1 MIEQPPKNTMMQAPP
16 AKKEFHFAATTEH
29 FAEVIYAATIAEAE
43 ALYHKIKRPI
53 NPISTPA
60 PAAAKEETATD

>member
-1 MIEQPPKNTMMQAPP
+1 MALEAPPNNKMMQSAP

-43 ALYHKIKRPI
+43 AQYHKVKRLISPL
-53 NPISTPA
+53 STPA
-60 PAAAKEETATD
+60 ASVAKEDVE

>member
-1 MIEQPPKNTMMQAPP
+1 MQDQPQKHKMMQAAP

-29 FAEVIYAATIAEAE
+29 FAEVIYAATIEEAEAE
-43 ALYHKIKRPI
+43 YHKVKRPI

-60 PAAAKEETATD
+60 PAAAKEDVQ